1 MFELSREIL
10 SVPVEKEVRT
20 DISQQEHFYLCLLV
34 VGFVVNCLFWQRLV
48 LIAADHDASEAG
60 EEEDKENKAEASEVR
75 WVLFFL
81 QNFY

>member
-1 MFELSREIL
+1 M
-10 SVPVEKEVRT
+10 PVEKEVST
-20 DISQQEHFYLCLLV
+20 DISQLEDFYLCLLV
-34 VGFVVNCLFWQRLV
+34 VGFVVDCLFWQRLV

-60 EEEDKENKAEASEVR
+60 EEEDKENKAEAAGEVR